1 MNCRFY
7 KNKFPK
13 KDDYVKVRIT
23 SEDIDCHGYHAEL
36 LEYNNIEAFM
46 PLSHISK
53 KRRIRSKKQLVD
65 IDKIMFLQVIEV
77 DKEKGYIDLSKKHI
91 DEDLEGQAEIDFDY
105 SQKLLELAYSIYI
118 LYRHYLN
125 EKESTFDD
133 KNLKETVINE
143 TIWNLYDTFKR
154 VNYKELYEDILDNI
168 DKLWIDYF
176 NETIFDEVFKTRC
189 LKTLTNRMK
198 VDETVLEYV
207 FSIYCLEEDAVTTLK
222 DILNVEH
229 DKISLTIN
237 SPPKYRIVSSGLIIE
252 DVKERINKFV
262 KEIEERSNKYNVKTN
277 FTKEI
282 EIFKKGKVH
291 FNKFSNYHL
300 NKPDCFSS

>member
-7 KNKFPK
+7 KNKFPI

-36 LEYNNIEAFM
+36 LEYNKIEAFM

-77 DKEKGYIDLSKKHI
+77 NKEKGYIDLSKKHI
-91 DEDLEGQAEIDFDY
+91 DVDLEGQAEIDFDY
-105 SQKLLELAYSIYI
+105 SQKLLELGYSVYI
-118 LYRHYLN
+118 LYRDYLN
-125 EKESTFDD
+125 ESNTTYDD
-133 KNLKETVINE
+133 EIIKETVITE

-154 VNYKELYEDILDNI
+154 GNYKVLYEDILDNI
-168 DKLWIDYF
+168 DILWIDYF
-176 NETIFDEVFKTRC
+176 NETTFDEVFKARC
-189 LKTLTNRMK
+189 LKSLINRMK
-198 VDETVLEYV
+198 VDETCLEYI
-207 FSIYCLEEDAVTTLK
+207 FSIYCLEEDAVSTLK
-222 DILNVEH
+222 DILNVVH

-237 SPPKYRIVSSGLIIE
+237 SPPKYRIISSGIIIE
-252 DVKERINKFV
+252 DVKERIENFV
-262 KEIEERSNKYNVKTN
+262 EEIKERSKKYNVKTN

-282 EIFKKGKVH
+282 EVFKKGTVQFAKLT
-291 FNKFSNYHL
+291 NYHL
-300 NKPDCFSS
+300 DKPHYLLS

>member
-133 KNLKETVINE
+133 
-143 TIWNLYDTFKR
+143 
-154 VNYKELYEDILDNI
+154 
-168 DKLWIDYF
+168 
-176 NETIFDEVFKTRC
+176 
-189 LKTLTNRMK
+189 
-198 VDETVLEYV
+198 
-207 FSIYCLEEDAVTTLK
+207 
-222 DILNVEH
+222 
-229 DKISLTIN
+229 
-237 SPPKYRIVSSGLIIE
+237 
-252 DVKERINKFV
+252 
-262 KEIEERSNKYNVKTN
+262 
-277 FTKEI
+277 
-282 EIFKKGKVH
+282 
-291 FNKFSNYHL
+291 
-300 NKPDCFSS
+300 